1 MKRFFYPLLLI
12 VSLTLFFVPASLAAE
27 ETLDVTIQ
35 ENNWEAEFRDHLS
48 FSLTAQSSSEI
59 TEAFLFYKV
68 VGKLAT
74 SRNEAEFTPGQTI
87 EAQFEIDQTVPTN
100 YMPPGAEIEYWWKLE
115 DATGAEFKTEPARLL
130 YLDNRYDWQS
140 LDNER
145 LTLYWYEG
153 SDSFGQ
159 QLFERANLALD
170 TLSTE
175 VGISLEDPIKIFIYG
190 DHNDLMSALS
200 TTAQEWTG
208 GVAYTTYGVVV
219 IGISPSQMEWGLRAM
234 THEMSHL
241 VIHQATDNPYG
252 DLPRWLD
259 EGIAVF
265 NEDKDQLVDDFR
277 PVMERAIETNEV
289 MTLRTLSSP
298 FPADPLKANLAYGQ
312 SGEVVRFIINSYG
325 TESMAH
331 LLEIFSEGALYDE
344 ALQEAL
350 GTDTDG
356 LDNAWRASVGLP
368 PLPGTESEAPPALAD
383 DSPPADQDPAAPV
396 AEEDALPETEPVATE
411 SVEIAA
417 PEAEDNPAGALPCL
431 AGLIPLIFL
440 LGVTLIWRG

>member
-1 MKRFFYPLLLI
+1 MKRFLHPLLLI
-12 VSLTLFFVPASLAAE
+12 VCLSLFLVPTMLAE
-27 ETLDVTIQ
+27 ETLDVTVQ

-48 FSLTAQSSSEI
+48 FNLTAQSPSEI
-59 TEAFLFYKV
+59 TEVSLFYKV

-87 EAQFEIDQTVPTN
+87 EAQFKIDQTVPTN

-115 DATGAEFKTEPARLL
+115 DATGAEFKTEPTRLL
-130 YLDNRYDWQS
+130 YLDNRYDWQT

-190 DHNDLMSALS
+190 DHNDLLSALS

-219 IGISPSQMEWGLRAM
+219 IGVSPSQMEWGLRAM

-312 SGEVVRFIINSYG
+312 SGEVVRFIINTYG

-356 LDNAWRASVGLP
+356 LDNAWRASAGLP
-368 PLPGTESEAPPALAD
+368 PLPGTAGEAPPALAD
-383 DSPPADQDPAAPV
+383 ESPPTDQDPSAPV
-396 AEEDALPETEPVATE
+396 AEQETEAEVEPVATE
-411 SVEIAA
+411 PVEIAA
-417 PEAEDNPAGALPCL
+417 PAAEESPAAALPCL

-440 LGVTLIWRG
+440 LGVTLIWRA